1 MRKVLEQVN
10 MPLAGVALGV
20 AALGNIPGLNL
31 PPLRLLCAAI
41 AAALL
46 MLLLAKTLLLPRAMR
61 QALQDPVAASVAPTA
76 AMALMLLAAYMQ
88 PLSAVAAVGMWW
100 CGVALHLALMLNYTQ
115 LVLKQRRPE
124 LLHASTFIVYVGIA
138 AAAVSSALV
147 STGPLKVELPGQ
159 ILALWG
165 LVCFIALLPLLLY
178 RYLKYPVPPPVRPLF
193 CIFAA
198 PAALCLVALINS
210 APFLSLLLLRQ
221 LLWLSWL
228 LYIPAL
234 VNAIICLH
242 GPFYP
247 SFAALTFPFVISA
260 TATLRAVWMAGL
272 PLIFYRIGQL
282 QAAIAVVLVTYV
294 LLRSLWALKPQ

>member
-100 CGVALHLALMLNYTQ
+100 CGVALHLALMLSYT
-115 LVLKQRRPE
+115 
-124 LLHASTFIVYVGIA
+124 
-138 AAAVSSALV
+138 
-147 STGPLKVELPGQ
+147 
-159 ILALWG
+159 
-165 LVCFIALLPLLLY
+165 
-178 RYLKYPVPPPVRPLF
+178 
-193 CIFAA
+193 
-198 PAALCLVALINS
+198 
-210 APFLSLLLLRQ
+210 Q

-234 VNAIICLH
+234 VNAFICLR

-282 QAAIAVVLVTYV
+282 QAGIAVIFVSYV